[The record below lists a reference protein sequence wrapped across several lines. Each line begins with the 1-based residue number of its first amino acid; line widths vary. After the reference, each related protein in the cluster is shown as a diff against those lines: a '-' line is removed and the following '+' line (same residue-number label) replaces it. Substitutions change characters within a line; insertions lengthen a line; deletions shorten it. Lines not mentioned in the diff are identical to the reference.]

1 MNSYVFEYNLLNT
14 EDRILYHRLQDKF
27 DARLINR
34 VITRVRKQII
44 ELLDEDKYI
53 EAKVYFLILITS
65 AIKNKKGIDFFMDN
79 SKYILNE
86 ISKGLQMGMDSISN
100 ITPKIGD
107 KNFKDDLLYQYNE
120 YRNLL
125 HRVNDEISNYS
136 DVPEQLNPMQ
146 KAMGWM
152 GVEMNTLTDK
162 SNSKISE
169 MMLQGTNMGIIE
181 GVKLWNNNPDAT
193 EPVKNILKDF
203 ITFQENTV
211 EKLKKYL

>member
-1 MNSYVFEYNLLNT
+1 
-14 EDRILYHRLQDKF
+14 
-27 DARLINR
+27 
-34 VITRVRKQII
+34 
-44 ELLDEDKYI
+44 
-53 EAKVYFLILITS
+53 
-65 AIKNKKGIDFFMDN
+65 
-79 SKYILNE
+79 
-86 ISKGLQMGMDSISN
+86 
-100 ITPKIGD
+100 
-107 KNFKDDLLYQYNE
+107 
-120 YRNLL
+120 
-125 HRVNDEISNYS
+125 
-136 DVPEQLNPMQ
+136 MQ

>member
-1 MNSYVFEYNLLNT
+1 
-14 EDRILYHRLQDKF
+14 
-27 DARLINR
+27 
-34 VITRVRKQII
+34 
-44 ELLDEDKYI
+44 
-53 EAKVYFLILITS
+53 
-65 AIKNKKGIDFFMDN
+65 MDN

-107 KNFKDDLLYQYNE
+107 KNFNE
-120 YRNLL
+120 YENLL